1 MIVRERD
8 GELILVRQTD
18 HDDQCGRM
26 AAMLDSALLP
36 SAAAHRALTRAAFL
50 HDNGWRDWEEHPT
63 LDPKTAQPRSFTQ
76 LDPATWCALY
86 SGGIAVAVDADPLTG
101 LLVSMHGLGLRR
113 RFLGIH
119 GAQAWRTPPDDEDPE
134 IERFAQE
141 QELLQI
147 ELIEGL
153 RASPAT
159 AEIVAGCVLPKSDEI
174 AVARPLVY
182 GPALLRLYKLLEFL
196 DQLSLRLN
204 WRGLSEEPFQVV
216 PAPDATQPDRVL
228 AARKVDPHTL
238 ALAPYP
244 FSHSPLAVPVV
255 ARILPKR
262 PFESDDDFRDAY
274 IAAEPRLI
282 PYTLVAD

>member
-8 GELILVRQTD
+8 GELVLVRQTD

-26 AAMLDSALLP
+26 AAMLDGALLP
-36 SAAAHRALTRAAFL
+36 SAPVHHALTRAAFL

-63 LDPKTAQPRSFTQ
+63 LLAETAQPLSFTQ
-76 LDPATWCALY
+76 LDPTAWCELY
-86 SGGIAVAVDADPLTG
+86 SGGIAVAVDSDPLTG

-113 RFLGIH
+113 RFLGIF
-119 GAQAWRTPPDDEDPE
+119 GAQPWRTPQDDEDPE

-147 ELIEGL
+147 ELIESL

-159 AEIVAGCVLPKSDEI
+159 ADIVAGCVLPKSDEI

-182 GPALLRLYKLLEFL
+182 GPPLLRLYKLLEFL
-196 DQLSLRLN
+196 DLLSLRLN
-204 WRGLSEEPFQVV
+204 WRGLSEEPFSGV
-216 PAPDATQPDRVL
+216 PASDPGQPDRVL
-228 AARKVDPHTL
+228 AARKVDQHTL
-238 ALAPYP
+238 ALVPYP
-244 FSHSPLAVPVV
+244 FSHSPLSVPAL
-255 ARILPKR
+255 ARILPNR
-262 PFESDDDFRDAY
+262 PFESDEDFRDAF

-282 PYTLVAD
+282 PYTLVAG